1 MEMMTRESGTVMAS
15 EEARRE
21 RFNEYVQDERQLL
34 GTIQPGGDDELP
46 EVEEYTH
53 ILHLTRKWQ

>member
-1 MEMMTRESGTVMAS
+1 MMTRESGTVMAS

-21 RFNEYVQDERQLL
+21 RFNEDERQLL